1 MFPVEVAYL
10 KEPVPDY
17 VRKAAEVVGDIH
29 LKVRDMV
36 HTGGSRKADV
46 SLCSARSWRYL
57 GLPDW
62 TRRDRAM
69 SRGTL

>member
-1 MFPVEVAYL
+1 M
-10 KEPVPDY
+10 
-17 VRKAAEVVGDIH
+17 KAAEVVGDIH
-29 LKVRDMV
+29 LKVRDMG